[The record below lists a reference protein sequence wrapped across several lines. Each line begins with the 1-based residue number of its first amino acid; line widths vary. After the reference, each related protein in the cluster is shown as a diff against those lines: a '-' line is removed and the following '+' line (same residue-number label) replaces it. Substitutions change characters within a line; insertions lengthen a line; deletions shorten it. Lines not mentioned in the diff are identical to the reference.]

1 MNFSTILT
9 IFAILVALTNV
20 LVNVIKG
27 VIAVQQPKRVV
38 LGVAILLALVVS
50 IGVGL
55 HMNFTI
61 WYQWIG
67 AIFAAI
73 IGGAMVAYVAMY
85 GYDQGYD
92 DIVALVQKLIG
103 YINGGVGHE

>member
-1 MNFSTILT
+1 MNLSTILT

-27 VIAVQQPKRVV
+27 VVPVQQPKRVV
-38 LGVAILLALVVS
+38 LGVAILLVLIAA

-55 HMNFTI
+55 YMTFTV
-61 WYQWIG
+61 WYLWVG
-67 AIFAAI
+67 VVLAAI
-73 IGGAMVAYVAMY
+73 IGGTMVAYVSMY
-85 GYDQGYD
+85 GYDQGYN